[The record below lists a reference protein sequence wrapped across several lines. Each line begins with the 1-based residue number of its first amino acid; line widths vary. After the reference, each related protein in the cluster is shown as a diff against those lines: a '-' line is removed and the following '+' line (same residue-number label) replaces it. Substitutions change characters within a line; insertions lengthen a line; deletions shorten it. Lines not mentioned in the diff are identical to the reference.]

1 MSMAFSQPNHQ
12 NFQTMNTENQAC
24 AYTANKRLPASAS
37 GFSIFAVAILILAGC
52 VSAPT
57 VKVSAPRGAKV
68 GVFWFS
74 GLNGDQASTAV
85 TRELINSGFNVV
97 DTANFNQTV
106 HRLGANPSQISADSL
121 NKLRGETGVEFML
134 VGSSVALPGI
144 LNFSHAGMAV
154 SLIDMRAAQVIWKEK
169 YGNPIWTG
177 VLSTTDDIEKGATLL
192 VSRLDAALGE
202 RIQGGK

>member
-1 MSMAFSQPNHQ
+1 M
-12 NFQTMNTENQAC
+12 
-24 AYTANKRLPASAS
+24 
-37 GFSIFAVAILILAGC
+37 
-52 VSAPT
+52 PT
-57 VKVSAPRGAKV
+57 VKVSTPKGAKV

-97 DTANFNQTV
+97 DTAHFNQAV

-121 NKLRGETGVEFML
+121 NKLRAETGVEFML

-154 SLIDMRAAQVIWKEK
+154 SLIDTRAAEVIWREK

-177 VLSTTDDIEKGATLL
+177 VLSTTDDVEKGAIFL
-192 VSRLDAALGE
+192 VGKLNESLGE